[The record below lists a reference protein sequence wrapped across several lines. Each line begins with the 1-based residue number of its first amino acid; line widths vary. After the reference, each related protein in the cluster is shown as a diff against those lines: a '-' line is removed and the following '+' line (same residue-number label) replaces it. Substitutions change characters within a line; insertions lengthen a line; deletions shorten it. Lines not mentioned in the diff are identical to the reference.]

1 MLSIVSSFLTPYKL
15 YFYSA
20 LLIGVLSFGAW
31 ELHVIKRDA
40 VNAYKATVVKQEI
53 DRVYKSTEA
62 GEAAKRCSA
71 DPTCS
76 MSSDGYRRD

>member
-1 MLSIVSSFLTPYKL
+1 MLSIVISFITPYKL

>member
-1 MLSIVSSFLTPYKL
+1 MLSIVSSFITPYKL
-15 YFYSA
+15 YLYSA